1 MAAWR
6 RNMLLMGALAA
17 LAGCSPAPDEP
28 KRPPPLVRVEPARLT
43 PQAGSIE
50 AVGTARANE
59 QVTLSAPVTDRIVE
73 LGFTD
78 SSFVRRGQMVA
89 TLSAGREN
97 AQLAEAEAR
106 ATESGQQLHRVAM
119 LHERGFATRHSLDS
133 QNAIATQA
141 RAEVSG
147 AREVIRD
154 RVVTAPYSGWLSLR
168 TVSRG
173 AMIRAGDEIATLS
186 DISVIKLDFA
196 VPETLLS
203 AVRPGLRIHAEAG
216 AYPGH
221 PFQGSVASIDP
232 VVDSDTRTV
241 MLRAIIP
248 NPDRKL
254 KPGMLLTVRI
264 AMPARTILS
273 IPDLAIVGEG
283 ARTFVYVIR
292 NGMTADRVE
301 VRTGVRSNGRT
312 EILAGLRPGER
323 VVTEGVVKLKQGG
336 KVRLAAAGPRG
347 TGASGK

>member
-1 MAAWR
+1 
-6 RNMLLMGALAA
+6 
-17 LAGCSPAPDEP
+17 
-28 KRPPPLVRVEPARLT
+28 
-43 PQAGSIE
+43 
-50 AVGTARANE
+50 
-59 QVTLSAPVTDRIVE
+59 
-73 LGFTD
+73 
-78 SSFVRRGQMVA
+78 
-89 TLSAGREN
+89 
-97 AQLAEAEAR
+97 
-106 ATESGQQLHRVAM
+106 M
-119 LHERGFATRHSLDS
+119 LHERGFATQRSLDTH
-133 QNAIATQA
+133 NAIATQA

-147 AREVIRD
+147 AREMIRD

-203 AVRPGLRIHAEAG
+203 ALRPGLLIHAEAG
-216 AYPGH
+216 AYPGR
-221 PFQGSVASIDP
+221 PFQGSVTSIDP
-232 VVDSDTRTV
+232 VVDSDTRAA

-273 IPDLAIVGEG
+273 VPDLAIVGEG

-301 VRTGVRSNGRT
+301 VRTGVRSDGRT

-347 TGASGK
+347 SGDPGK